1 MRKPDRI
8 GAIVLVFTLFVA
20 YWGWA
25 GLLYFQGV
33 ISLPLGALGSEGL
46 LLVLVDVVIVNLY
59 AFRQRR
65 RARQVR
71 TRTSLIFKLLMLWTR
86 PSLSTIPSTSSCL
99 PRTT

>member
-1 MRKPDRI
+1 LSNPFSLGEARLLLLSMRKPDRV
-8 GAIVLVFTLFVA
+8 GAIVLAFTLFVA

-65 RARQVR
+65 RARQVQIR
-71 TRTSLIFKLLMLWTR
+71 ASKR
-86 PSLSTIPSTSSCL
+86 
-99 PRTT
+99 

>member
-8 GAIVLVFTLFVA
+8 GAIVLAFTLFVA

-65 RARQVR
+65 RARTSPSPGSVR
-71 TRTSLIFKLLMLWTR
+71 HRKGKGNQSNG
-86 PSLSTIPSTSSCL
+86 
-99 PRTT
+99 

>member
-1 MRKPDRI
+1 MRKPDRV
-8 GAIVLVFTLFVA
+8 GAIVLAFTLFVA

-33 ISLPLGALGSEGL
+33 ISLPLGSLGSEGL

-65 RARQVR
+65 RARARTGPSSASVR
-71 TRTSLIFKLLMLWTR
+71 QGKGN
-86 PSLSTIPSTSSCL
+86 PSNG
-99 PRTT
+99 

>member
-8 GAIVLVFTLFVA
+8 GAILLAFTLFVA

-65 RARQVR
+65 RARTSPSPGSVR
-71 TRTSLIFKLLMLWTR
+71 HRKGNQSNG
-86 PSLSTIPSTSSCL
+86 
-99 PRTT
+99 

>member
-8 GAIVLVFTLFVA
+8 GAIVLAFTLFVA

-33 ISLPLGALGSEGL
+33 ISLPLGAFGSEGL

-65 RARQVR
+65 RRA
-71 TRTSLIFKLLMLWTR
+71 RTSPGPGSVRHRKGNQ
-86 PSLSTIPSTSSCL
+86 SNG
-99 PRTT
+99 

>member
-1 MRKPDRI
+1 AEFPAILFFLKSHVLLSMRKPDRV
-8 GAIVLVFTLFVA
+8 GAIVLAFTLFVA

-33 ISLPLGALGSEGL
+33 VSLPLGALGSEGL

-65 RARQVR
+65 RAR
-71 TRTSLIFKLLMLWTR
+71 TS
-86 PSLSTIPSTSSCL
+86 PN
-99 PRTT
+99 PRQYELEIGRESP

>member
-1 MRKPDRI
+1 MRKPDRV
-8 GAIVLVFTLFVA
+8 GAIVLAFTLFVA

-65 RARQVR
+65 RARQVQIR
-71 TRTSLIFKLLMLWTR
+71 ASKR
-86 PSLSTIPSTSSCL
+86 
-99 PRTT
+99 

>member
-8 GAIVLVFTLFVA
+8 GAMVLAFTLFVA

-33 ISLPLGALGSEGL
+33 ISLPLGAFGSEGL

-65 RARQVR
+65 RRA
-71 TRTSLIFKLLMLWTR
+71 RTSPGPGSVRHRKGNQ
-86 PSLSTIPSTSSCL
+86 SNG
-99 PRTT
+99 

>member
-1 MRKPDRI
+1 MRRPDRI
-8 GAIVLVFTLFVA
+8 GAIVLAFTLFVA

-33 ISLPLGALGSEGL
+33 VYLPLGALGSEGL

-65 RARQVR
+65 RAR
-71 TRTSLIFKLLMLWTR
+71 TSPDR
-86 PSLSTIPSTSSCL
+86 
-99 PRTT
+99 RQ